1 MKKRGITVVLVA
13 LIAAIA
19 ITLLCGCS
27 SYSKIRRAYEAEGYS
42 ESENVEEYQTK
53 IVEALG
59 EDFEDVCSV
68 HLMADGLKVA
78 LILEFKSTQEMED
91 AINESESLKG
101 LISDI
106 QKSDYVSGNCV
117 LLFYTP
123 LTDAADIFKS
133 TK

>member
-1 MKKRGITVVLVA
+1 MKKRSITVVLVA

-27 SYSKIRRAYEAEGYS
+27 SYSKIRRAYEVEGYS

>member
-1 MKKRGITVVLVA
+1 MKKRSLSAILLA
-13 LIAAIA
+13 LIAALA

-27 SYSKIRRAYEAEGYS
+27 SYSKIRRAYEAEGYT
-42 ESENVEEYQTK
+42 ESENVESYQAQ

-59 EDFEDVCSV
+59 EDFESVCSV

-78 LILEFKSTQEMED
+78 LILEFSSTQEMED
-91 AINESESLKG
+91 AINDSESLKG

>member
-1 MKKRGITVVLVA
+1 MKKRSITVVLVA

-91 AINESESLKG
+91 AISESESLKG